1 MLVNEKA
8 TVISADVPATNGII
22 QHLGLGVGGSLE
34 EVDKCWRLIWW
45 SLQVV
50 FFALSIYMCLV
61 CLFPNSAFYMLVGV
75 CYRLCAYRISM
86 RRMQQKGSM
95 YAIHLHICPY
105 PQPCLSIAALHP
117 FHCRSTLYSMT
128 CYHRLGIF
136 GKVDLE
142 ACFPFSIFWTWCFF
156 PPVYIL
162 CYRWVW
168 LLNRWLIG
176 DSGWWF
182 TILACMKQVTL
193 GMKRTQPLPP
203 TIVATKRFSLFRA
216 KATCT

>member
-1 MLVNEKA
+1 MFFTCDIMWWKNIPTSCFCFLFLTALFRKFCQLALVLECLVQVPTMLVNEKA

-86 RRMQQKGSM
+86 RRMQQKAVCMQFICISVH
-95 YAIHLHICPY
+95 IHSH
-105 PQPCLSIAALHP
+105 
-117 FHCRSTLYSMT
+117 
-128 CYHRLGIF
+128 
-136 GKVDLE
+136 V
-142 ACFPFSIFWTWCFF
+142 
-156 PPVYIL
+156 
-162 CYRWVW
+162 
-168 LLNRWLIG
+168 
-176 DSGWWF
+176 
-182 TILACMKQVTL
+182 
-193 GMKRTQPLPP
+193 
-203 TIVATKRFSLFRA
+203 
-216 KATCT
+216 

>member
-1 MLVNEKA
+1 
-8 TVISADVPATNGII
+8 
-22 QHLGLGVGGSLE
+22 
-34 EVDKCWRLIWW
+34 
-45 SLQVV
+45 
-50 FFALSIYMCLV
+50 
-61 CLFPNSAFYMLVGV
+61 
-75 CYRLCAYRISM
+75 
-86 RRMQQKGSM
+86 M

-128 CYHRLGIF
+128 CYHRLGIL

-162 CYRWVW
+162 CYRSFW
-168 LLNRWLIG
+168 LLNRWLILIG

-182 TILACMKQVTL
+182 TILACMRQVTL
-193 GMKRTQPLPP
+193 GMKKTPTFTTNHCCNKKILFIPGESHLYLRCDASMFRCVLAPP
-203 TIVATKRFSLFRA
+203 NS
-216 KATCT
+216 